1 MALCHARYNRQ
12 GRFCAEI
19 ALILL
24 PVWKRPPP
32 SCSATTI
39 SYKRT
44 KIVAI
49 WQHRKR
55 VLGIFSPCMQQKQ
68 LLRNFRSKIWPR
80 HSLRRPRFPVR
91 QTHFHYRVTFT
102 GYIRCFG
109 AITSHDLVTL
119 TFDLLTLRV
128 FRVQCF
134 SCLTHI
140 PIFVILWLSFTELRL
155 LNIWSHFRMRRN
167 SINPASGLK
176 TALTV
181 VFSDHDFL

>member
-80 HSLRRPRFPVR
+80 HSLRRPRFPIR
-91 QTHFHYRVTFT
+91 QMHFHYRVMFT
-102 GYIRCFG
+102 GYIRCFC
-109 AITSHDLVTL
+109 ATSSHGFVTL
-119 TFDLLTLRV
+119 TVWPWECFVYSASYVRPTYQFLL
-128 FRVQCF
+128 
-134 SCLTHI
+134 SYDY
-140 PIFVILWLSFTELRL
+140 RL
-155 LNIWSHFRMRRN
+155 LSYE
-167 SINPASGLK
+167 
-176 TALTV
+176 
-181 VFSDHDFL
+181 